1 MVSHDTTCFLTGS
14 VLVKKE
20 IAFVQ
25 IDMYSST
32 PSEESEDQTIH
43 KSETAFPLLDVAGHL
58 VLGISVD
65 SCGA

>member
-1 MVSHDTTCFLTGS
+1 MTQHAFLTGS
-14 VLVKKE
+14 VFLKE
-20 IAFVQ
+20 IALVQ

-32 PSEESEDQTIH
+32 SSEESEDRMIH

-58 VLGISVD
+58 VLGIGDD